1 MISKVEN
8 EVFVDVMEVQ
18 FSVGSEGL
26 QMMKER
32 LVLLGCI
39 DTCSVQLLDSLLNE
53 VNDVGPLNDGFV
65 GRKRLFEIL
74 QFGLNQIVDVKVIW
88 VVRFDPSF

>member
-1 MISKVEN
+1 MVSKVEN

-18 FSVGSEGL
+18 FSIRPECH

-32 LVLLGCI
+32 LILLGCI
-39 DTCSVQLLDSLLNE
+39 DTRSVQLLDSLLNK

-65 GRKRLFEIL
+65 GRKRLF
-74 QFGLNQIVDVKVIW
+74 
-88 VVRFDPSF
+88 

>member
-1 MISKVEN
+1 MVSKVEN
-8 EVFVDVMEVQ
+8 EVLVDVMEVQ
-18 FSVGSEGL
+18 LSVGSEGL

-32 LVLLGCI
+32 LILLGCI
-39 DTCSVQLLDSLLNE
+39 DTRSVQLLDSLLNK

-65 GRKRLFEIL
+65 GRKALFEIP

-88 VVRFDPSF
+88 VDRFDPSF